1 MHRAGTVSRQ
11 RNLAPSHHAASS
23 EVVCGSVAPKMEVI
37 MKQWQE
43 DLLVFAAGLAFWAV
57 LWLAYLAGQGEL
69 L

>member
-1 MHRAGTVSRQ
+1 
-11 RNLAPSHHAASS
+11 
-23 EVVCGSVAPKMEVI
+23 